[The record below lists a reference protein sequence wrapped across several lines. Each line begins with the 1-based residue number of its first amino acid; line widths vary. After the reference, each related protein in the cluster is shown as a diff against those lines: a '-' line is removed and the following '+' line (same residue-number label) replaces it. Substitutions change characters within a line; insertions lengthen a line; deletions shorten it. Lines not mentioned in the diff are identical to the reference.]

1 MTRAR
6 KRAEQGQV
14 SIFLAITLLI
24 VITFLAFV
32 INVGLFVKAKINL
45 QNAVDAAAWAGA
57 AVQARQLTN
66 IAWLNWEMRNTYKEW
81 MFKYYVLGNL
91 TRNRLKPPLINNS
104 PRTNFRLNP
113 FYFAGEDN
121 YKSEVYDRF
130 NVPTICI
137 HFGTA
142 ADICDT
148 TDIPGIPRFNSLGL
162 PSISEHA
169 ESLINAIASEKASDC
184 SNRTDVNFGAAM
196 LWAYG
201 TGHENFLPNIPQ
213 LASHRPGAWT
223 ESVELALRM
232 RNLEMM
238 VNLPPLESICADPS
252 GGIPCL
258 PIAEVEGKSQIPL
271 YERPVKAFWSAFR
284 NLGGGRYKE
293 SAQNQDSYTKTFTLT
308 ELAPT
313 PFQAPQASLSGFLI
327 PPGNALQK
335 HYIDLQ
341 AYSLNLST
349 FYTTFTSITERFKA
363 PGIDTD
369 AEAGCAGTK
378 TALPVPGYIMGFVK
392 NPAVMTYYAV
402 KGTAR
407 YTGLFFPFAETDGI
421 EMSAYA
427 TAKPFGGRIGPRLF
441 SIDPGGNLV
450 RPRNEPTMS
459 RTGPYVSGFDI
470 ESARP
475 PGGGWEPFLPLP
487 FDSDFWVIENRP
499 LGGTPLA
506 GGEIFFGIPNLLYD
520 FENMGDIAPMDS
532 GNIIEIL
539 RAAGTEALARS
550 TDETMGLYDS
560 HQYQLFRANLVD
572 RGSSVVLTP
581 EDVEISLNNARSP
594 TRYEALNY
602 LIPTLGNSQ
611 NDGLESPH
619 LVTSSNPTDSTK
631 GTINLFAPLFGQDT
645 LFQDINTITNI
656 IGSYLE
662 YNEPATEKYLA
673 SLKRVAEHIRSQRTR
688 GTQGYRD
695 AANTIYQ
702 EPLALAPPLCDNPS
716 MAQVFNQYFNGTST
730 QCEIVPLKER
740 LRIYFN
746 DRLSD
751 VSGGGDAYQYFYSA
765 PYTRPTG
772 SLDNTQ
778 MRGAYF
784 PGPRQGATPE
794 GELLNPFISDAPL
807 AKRNYYSTKLFAI
820 EKIGPSGNHSYDNR
834 IPLYLEKG
842 NTGETPTDP
851 GSTSIS
857 TTPCPPSNC
866 QNLAHHFPIESYL
879 HHKSATTSDSVS
891 GRFF

>member
-1 MTRAR
+1 MMKAG
-6 KRAEQGQV
+6 KRGEQGQV

-91 TRNRLKPPLINNS
+91 TRKRLQPPFLDGS
-104 PRTNFRLNP
+104 PKTNFRLNP
-113 FYFAGEDN
+113 FYFEGEEN
-121 YKSEVYDRF
+121 YKSEIYDRF

-137 HFGTA
+137 HFGSA
-142 ADICDT
+142 SDICDT

-162 PSISEHA
+162 PSISDHA
-169 ESLINAIASEKASDC
+169 ESLLNAIASEKASDC
-184 SNRTDVNFGAAM
+184 STRTDVNFGAAM

-201 TGHENFLPNIPQ
+201 TGSADFLPNIHE
-213 LASHRPGAWT
+213 LAAHRPGAWT
-223 ESVELALRM
+223 ESIELALRM

-238 VNLPPLESICADPS
+238 VNLPPVENPICIDASSGTPCTPISEFESK
-252 GGIPCL
+252 
-258 PIAEVEGKSQIPL
+258 VQIPL

-284 NLGGGRYKE
+284 NLGGGSYKE
-293 SAQNQDSYTKTFTLT
+293 SQQNQDTFSKTFTLT

-313 PFQAPQASLSGFLI
+313 PFQAPPASLSGFLI

-335 HYIDLQ
+335 HYLDLQ
-341 AYSLNLST
+341 AYSLNLAT

-407 YTGLFFPFAETDGI
+407 YTGLFFPFSETNGI

-427 TAKPFGGRIGPRLF
+427 AAKPFGGRIGPRLF
-441 SIDPGGNLV
+441 SIDPGGSLV

-475 PGGGWEPFLPLP
+475 ASGGWEPILPLP
-487 FDSDFWVIENRP
+487 FDSDFWIIENRP

-506 GGEIFFGIPNLLYD
+506 GGEIFFGIPNLIYD
-520 FENMGDIAPMDS
+520 FESIEDIASMDS
-532 GNIIEIL
+532 GDIIGIL
-539 RAAGTEALARS
+539 RAAKTEALSQS
-550 TDETMGLYDS
+550 TDETMGLYS
-560 HQYQLFRANLVD
+560 SQQYRLFRSNLVD
-572 RGSSVVLTP
+572 RGSDVVLTP
-581 EDVEISLNNARSP
+581 EDIETSLNNVRRP

-611 NDGLESPH
+611 NDNLESPH
-619 LVTSSNPTDSTK
+619 LIAPSDPSDNSR
-631 GTINLFAPLFGQDT
+631 GTLNIFAPLFGEDT
-645 LFQDINTITNI
+645 LFHDIHTITNV

-662 YNEPATEKYLA
+662 YSKPATEKYLA
-673 SLKRVAEHIRSQRTR
+673 ALERVATHIASQVTR
-688 GTQGYRD
+688 GNQGYKD

-702 EPLALAPPLCDNPS
+702 DPLSLAPPLCDNLS
-716 MAQVFNQYFNGTST
+716 IAQVFNQYFNGKST
-730 QCEIVPLKER
+730 QCKIAPLQES
-740 LRIYFN
+740 LRVYFN
-746 DRLSD
+746 DRLANPST
-751 VSGGGDAYQYFYSA
+751 GGNSYQYFHSS
-765 PYTRPTG
+765 PYIKQQEP
-772 SLDNTQ
+772 LDNAQ
-778 MRGAYF
+778 IKSAYF
-784 PGPRQGATPE
+784 PGPRQGASTEGVLITPFTVP
-794 GELLNPFISDAPL
+794 GPPRL
-807 AKRNYYSTKLFAI
+807 AKRNYYSTKFFAI
-820 EKIGPSGNHSYDNR
+820 EKIGRSENNR
-834 IPLYLEKG
+834 IPLYSEKG
-842 NTGETPTDP
+842 DLGTPPTDAGIKVNIHNTLP
-851 GSTSIS
+851 SEQLAEFGS
-857 TTPCPPSNC
+857 PPP
-866 QNLAHHFPIESYL
+866 H
-879 HHKSATTSDSVS
+879 
-891 GRFF
+891 